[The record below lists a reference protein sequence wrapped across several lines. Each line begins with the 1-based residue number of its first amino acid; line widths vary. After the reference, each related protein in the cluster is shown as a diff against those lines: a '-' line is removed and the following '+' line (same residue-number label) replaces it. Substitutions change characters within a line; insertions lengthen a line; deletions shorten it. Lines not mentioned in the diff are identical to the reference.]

1 MARLS
6 LSLLGPFQAMLDG
19 KPIVAFESNK
29 VRALLA
35 YLAVEAGRP
44 HPREALAGL
53 LWPELPDQA
62 ALSNLRYALSGLR
75 QAIGDRQADPPFL
88 LISRDALQFNPAGDA
103 WVDVRDFESRV
114 LQPDARGFLEGD
126 GTADVDPTPA
136 IEALKQAVALCRGSF
151 LEGFSVGDAAPF
163 EEWALLKREQLA
175 RQLFQA
181 LHRLAT
187 VHERRSEYGQAQP
200 YAWRQVELEPWN
212 EEAHQ
217 QVMRLLALDGQRS
230 AALAHY
236 QACRRLLADELGTEP
251 APETVA
257 LYDAIRAGTLRPAVP
272 APVAALAP
280 TPGEPP
286 FKGLCHFDQ
295 ADAGRF
301 ESCGY

>member
-35 YLAVEAGRP
+35 YLAAEADRP
-44 HPREALAGL
+44 HPRETLAGL
-53 LWPELPDQA
+53 LWPDFSDRV

-88 LISRDALQFNPAGDA
+88 LISRGAVQFNLAGDA
-103 WVDVRDFESRV
+103 WVDVRDFELRI
-114 LQPDARGFLEGD
+114 LPPDSPRPDPCDSGLGTD
-126 GTADVDPTPA
+126 GTPAVDLLPT
-136 IEALKQAVALCRGSF
+136 IEILKSAVSLCRGSF

-175 RQLFQA
+175 RQVFQA

-187 VHERRSEYGQAQP
+187 AHERRGEYDQAQA

-217 QVMRLLALDGQRS
+217 QLMRRLALGGQRS
-230 AALAHY
+230 AALVQFHI
-236 QACRRLLADELGTEP
+236 CRRLLAEELEIEP
-251 APETVA
+251 GPDTVA
-257 LYDAIRAGTLRPAVP
+257 LYERIRAGTL
-272 APVAALAP
+272 
-280 TPGEPP
+280 
-286 FKGLCHFDQ
+286 
-295 ADAGRF
+295 
-301 ESCGY
+301 